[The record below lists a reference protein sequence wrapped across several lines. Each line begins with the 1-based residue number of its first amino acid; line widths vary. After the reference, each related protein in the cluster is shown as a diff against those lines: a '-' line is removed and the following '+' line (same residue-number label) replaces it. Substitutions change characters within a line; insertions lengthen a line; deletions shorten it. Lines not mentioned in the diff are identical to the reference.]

1 MEKTIE
7 IKEKTLFDLIL
18 FIYQL
23 ETMIKSH
30 NGLLRDKIAE
40 GDLVSSGIAF
50 NNALIISTIKRLLA
64 DHPSLEDYAKSEE
77 FKERL
82 NSLVSGMKNE
92 TKTMIN

>member
-7 IKEKTLFDLIL
+7 IKEKTLFDLVL

-40 GDLVSSGIAF
+40 GDLVSAGIAF
-50 NNALIISTIKRLLA
+50 NNALIISTIKRLLI
-64 DHPSLEDYAKSEE
+64 DHPSLEEYTKSDE

-82 NSLVSGMKNE
+82 NTLVSGMKTE